1 MKALRYLIPAILFAG
16 LVGVFAVQLGEDP
29 SVIPS
34 PLIGKPAPTF
44 ALPSVENPEEMVN
57 TADLKGRMYVLNAW
71 GTWCP
76 PCYQEHP
83 TLVEIAKTSAVPLI
97 GLNWKDEL
105 PKAQQWLQELGNP
118 YEMTGFDADGKAG
131 IDWGVYAAPETFLV
145 DPQGVIIHKHIG
157 PITMEVWQRE
167 FLPRIQ
173 EAQRTS

>member
-1 MKALRYLIPAILFAG
+1 MWRYLIPIVLFLA

-44 ALPSVENPEEMVN
+44 ELPSVEDPQSNVSSA
-57 TADLKGRMYVLNAW
+57 TLKGRMYVLNAW

-83 TLVEIAKTSAVPLI
+83 VLVEIAKNSAVPLI

-118 YEMTGFDADGKAG
+118 YEMTAFDAEGKVG

-145 DPQGVIIHKHIG
+145 NAQGIIVHKHIG
-157 PITMEVWQRE
+157 PITLEIWQRE

-173 EAQRTS
+173 EALRTS